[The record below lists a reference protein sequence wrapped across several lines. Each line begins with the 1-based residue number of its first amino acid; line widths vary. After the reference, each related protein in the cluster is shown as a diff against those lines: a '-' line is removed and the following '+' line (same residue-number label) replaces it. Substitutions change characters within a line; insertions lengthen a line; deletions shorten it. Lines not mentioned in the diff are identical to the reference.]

1 MIHIRLATEEDI
13 PKIIELYDEL
23 TITTSQVEKSRSP
36 SLDDY
41 KRVFAEIRS
50 DRRQELLVA
59 EDQGE
64 VVGTLVFLLAPN
76 LSHRGTPWA
85 FLENLIVTG
94 KHRRKGVAR
103 SLLEYAVGRAR
114 EAGCHKVQLCSGRTR
129 EEAHQL
135 YRSLGFEASAYGF
148 RLYF

>member
-23 TITTSQVEKSRSP
+23 TITTSQVEQRRSP
-36 SLDDY
+36 SLDHY

-59 EDQGE
+59 EDQDE

-76 LSHRGTPWA
+76 LSHNGTPWA
-85 FLENLIVTG
+85 FLENLIVTE

-114 EAGCHKVQLCSGRTR
+114 EAGCHKAQLCSGKTR

>member
-13 PKIIELYDEL
+13 PRIIELYDEL

-36 SLDDY
+36 SLDHY
-41 KRVFAEIRS
+41 KRVFVEIRS

-76 LSHRGTPWA
+76 LSHNGTPWA
-85 FLENLIVTG
+85 FLENLIVTE

-103 SLLEYAVGRAR
+103 SLLEYAVCRAR
-114 EAGCHKVQLCSGRTR
+114 EAGCHKVQLCSGKTR
-129 EEAHQL
+129 EEAHEL